1 MGRYGGL
8 TINYDYGNVTIVMNT
23 TISKSQFKPKALEY
37 FRMVEEKQI
46 QLVVTDFGRPVVDI
60 VPHKEKKRKSD
71 PLAVFRGKLV
81 KYEDPFE
88 PVGLEDWEALR

>member
-1 MGRYGGL
+1 M
-8 TINYDYGNVTIVMNT
+8 VMNL

-46 QLVVTDFGRPVVDI
+46 QLVVTDFGKPVVDI
-60 VPHKEKKRKSD
+60 VPHKAKKTD
-71 PLAVFRGKLV
+71 PLAVFRGKLI

-88 PVGLEDWEALR
+88 PVGLEDWEALK

>member
-1 MGRYGGL
+1 
-8 TINYDYGNVTIVMNT
+8 MNT

-60 VPHKEKKRKSD
+60 VPHKKLPVTTD
-71 PLAVFRGKLV
+71 PLLRLKGSVL

-88 PVGLEDWEALR
+88 PVGLEDWEALK